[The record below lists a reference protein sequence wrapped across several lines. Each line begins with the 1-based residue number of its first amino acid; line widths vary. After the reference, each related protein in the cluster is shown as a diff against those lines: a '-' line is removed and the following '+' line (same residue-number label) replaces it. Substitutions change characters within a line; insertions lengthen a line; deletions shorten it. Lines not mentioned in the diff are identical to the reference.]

1 MTTRLGLDLGP
12 NSIGWA
18 LLDDKSI
25 LAAGVRVFEE
35 GVDNFDTGK
44 EKSRNENRRTARG
57 MRRQTRRRAAR
68 GDALRKALV
77 RVGLL
82 PDDTNAL
89 NALLDEDVYQLRA
102 RALSEKLSAHQIGRV
117 LLNLN
122 RRRGFWSPRK
132 RPVDKESGEILKEIG
147 ELDRAIG
154 PDGTLGSYLHGKQK
168 ALDHARRVEDDHVR
182 NRHTRRTMLE
192 NEFNAIWRV
201 QASYYPKLLTEELR
215 CGQLGIQKYPQKPIP
230 RHHPS
235 RKGLDDL
242 KAFGLHGLI
251 FFQRPI
257 YWPKS
262 FIGLCELEPKQ
273 VRCPRAH
280 RLYERFR
287 LLSELNNLRYV
298 DPDMRVPCALDPA
311 LREAYLAFMATR
323 PKATFDQIRKALNFS
338 EAVRFNLE
346 KGKRS
351 SLLGMPA
358 ECKIVKAVGKIWHDR
373 DEDQKNAIMSAMLHP
388 GADEDELFEMLM
400 EEYGFTDEQAE
411 ALVAVDLPSGYG
423 SLSLKAIG
431 KLLPHLE
438 QGLVYMAED
447 DSNSALHAAGYLR
460 RDQLQRRIFDKLP
473 EPGRQKDC
481 PIGDIPNPV
490 VKRALNQLRK
500 VVNSIIRE
508 YGKPDEIHM
517 EMAREVQLGKKRRVE
532 RIRYMRQREET
543 RNVAADEIRKRGLRV
558 TGDAIDR
565 YLFWIE
571 QGGDCIYCGKKIS
584 QVQLF
589 TGEVDIDH
597 ILPISLSHDNSKSN
611 RVVCHRHCNHEKG
624 QGTIHEWLAASD
636 HERYDKICTRA
647 HMLLRDGNIPYA
659 KYRKII
665 RKSVDSD
672 EFLSRQLVDTGYI
685 TRAASEYLRCL
696 FGEPHKVLGLKGQY
710 TATLRRMWG
719 LGDVIAELPDSP
731 AWREQNKLRD
741 GEKNRADHRHHTMD
755 AIVLALTDRPR
766 LQKLTAFLAAKQQ
779 GRDTEAFDP
788 PWPTFRQDVKN
799 ALEPIRISHQVQR
812 GVRGSL
818 HDDTLYGQAR
828 DDRGNIID
836 GRFVVR
842 KPLADLTANEI
853 AKILDKT
860 IRNIVI
866 AKLAENGIE
875 AGRGK
880 KPDARVMKETLSNVT
895 MPSGVPINK
904 VRVYKEDLTIEPIRI
919 GKPGM
924 AWVKPG
930 NTHHH
935 CIFEWT
941 GKKGKIKRGKI
952 SITMLEATRRR
963 KVGEPIIQRIAPTDH
978 PDIPADA
985 RFVMSLAHNEMVL
998 ANVEGQEKLL
1008 VFVTSPATTQQLFFV
1023 EHTDARRSGDKK
1035 KISFTPNTL
1044 NASKVTVDP
1053 IGRIR
1058 WAND

>member
-18 LLDDKSI
+18 LLDGESI
-25 LAAGVRVFEE
+25 LAAGARVFEE
-35 GVDNFDTGK
+35 GLDNFDTGK
-44 EKSRNENRRTARG
+44 EASRNETRRSARG
-57 MRRQTRRRAAR
+57 MRRQTRRRSLR
-68 GDALRKALV
+68 KDVLRKALI

-82 PDDTNAL
+82 PDDPDAL
-89 NALLDEDVYQLRA
+89 VALLNEDVYELRA
-102 RALSEKLSAHQIGRV
+102 HALKEKLSVHQIGRV

-122 RRRGFWSPRK
+122 ARRGFWSPRK
-132 RPVDKESGEILKEIG
+132 HPTNKESGEILKEIG

-154 PDGTLGSYLHGKQK
+154 PDRTLGSYLHAKQK
-168 ALDHARRVEDDHVR
+168 ALDHAKRVEDDHVR

-192 NEFNAIWRV
+192 DEFKAIWRV

-215 CGQLGIQKYPQKPIP
+215 CGRLGVQKYPRKPIP
-230 RHHPS
+230 RHHHS

-242 KAFGLHGLI
+242 QAFGLHGLI

-262 FIGLCELEPKQ
+262 FIGLCELEPKEP
-273 VRCPRAH
+273 RCPRAH

-298 DPDMRVPCALDPA
+298 DPDMRVPYALDPA

-323 PKATFDQIRKALNFS
+323 QKATFDQIRKALRFN

-358 ECKIVKAVGKIWHDR
+358 EYKIVKAVGKGWYDR
-373 DEDQKNAIMSAMLHP
+373 DEDQKNAIMSAILNR
-388 GADEDELFEMLM
+388 GADEDELFEMLV
-400 EEYGFTDEQAE
+400 EEYGFTTEQAE
-411 ALVAVDLPSGYG
+411 ALVDVDLPSGYG
-423 SLSLKAIG
+423 NLSLKAIR

-460 RDQLQRRIFDKLP
+460 RDQLQRRIFDRLP

-500 VVNSIIRE
+500 IVNSIIRE

-636 HERYDKICTRA
+636 PERYDEICNRA
-647 HMLLRDGNIPYA
+647 HRLLREGTIPYA

-685 TRAASEYLRCL
+685 TRASIEYLRCL

-731 AWREQNKLRD
+731 AWQEQNKLRD
-741 GEKNRADHRHHTMD
+741 GEKNRADHRHHALD
-755 AIVLALTDRPR
+755 AIILALTDRKR
-766 LQKLTAFLAAKQQ
+766 LQKLTAFLAAKEQ
-779 GRDTEAFDP
+779 GRDIEAFDP
-788 PWPTFRQDVKN
+788 PWPTFRNDVKG
-799 ALEPIRISHQVQR
+799 ALEPISVSHQVQR
-812 GVRGSL
+812 GIRGAL
-818 HDDTLYGQAR
+818 HEDTLYGQFR

-842 KPLADLTANEI
+842 KPVVDLTANEI
-853 AKILDKT
+853 ERILDKT
-860 IRNIVI
+860 IRSII
-866 AKLAENGIE
+866 TAKLTDAGIE
-875 AGRGK
+875 TGRGK
-880 KPDARVMKETLSNVT
+880 KTDNKTMKETLSNIA
-895 MPSGVPINK
+895 MPSGVPVNK
-904 VRVYKEDLTIEPIRI
+904 VRLYKEDATIQPIRI
-919 GKPGM
+919 GKPGQ

-941 GKKGKIKRGKI
+941 DKKGKTKRHKI
-952 SITMLEATRRR
+952 SITMLEAIRR
-963 KVGEPIIQRIAPTDH
+963 KKADEPIIQHTAPTDRS
-978 PDIPADA
+978 DIPADA
-985 RFVMSLAHNEMVL
+985 RFVMSLAHNEMVIG
-998 ANVEGQEKLL
+998 NVDGQEKLL

-1023 EHTDARRSGDKK
+1023 EHTDARRSKEKK
-1035 KISFTPNTL
+1035 KCSFTPNTL
-1044 NASKVTVDP
+1044 DARKVTVDP